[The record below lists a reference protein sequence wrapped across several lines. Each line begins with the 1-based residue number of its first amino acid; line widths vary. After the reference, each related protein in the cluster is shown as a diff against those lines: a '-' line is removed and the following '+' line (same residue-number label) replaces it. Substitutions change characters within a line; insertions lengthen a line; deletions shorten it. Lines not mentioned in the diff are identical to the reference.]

1 LVVEIHLH
9 TILQLNTETG
19 VIRKVSLVIPP
30 GSTLAEVLLKLEIQ
44 LPEEGLLLV
53 VNGRTADNKS
63 QLSDGDIIHII
74 PALSGG

>member
-1 LVVEIHLH
+1 MVVEIHLH

>member
-9 TILQLNTETG
+9 TTLQRNTETG
-19 VIRKVSLVIPP
+19 LIRKVDMVLPP
-30 GSTLAEVLLKLEIQ
+30 ESTLAEVLLQLEIH

-53 VNGRTADNKS
+53 VNGRTADTNS
-63 QLSDGDIIHII
+63 QLNDGDIIHVI